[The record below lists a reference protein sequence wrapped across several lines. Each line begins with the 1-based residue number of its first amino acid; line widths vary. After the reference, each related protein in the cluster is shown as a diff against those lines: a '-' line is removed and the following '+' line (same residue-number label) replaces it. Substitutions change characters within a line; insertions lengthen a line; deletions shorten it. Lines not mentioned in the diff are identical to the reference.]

1 MCASL
6 YVSCSYDFAI
16 FLAQP
21 LESKL
26 ERHFPLHYFQAA
38 LKLHSL
44 GGRFVGSCQYAK
56 SSPSGANWEG
66 ERGGVLSGFASI
78 CGGCSSNSEAHEL
91 D

>member
-16 FLAQP
+16 FLAQS

-66 ERGGVLSGFASI
+66 E
-78 CGGCSSNSEAHEL
+78 GGCFLGLPRFVEAAAQILRHTN
-91 D
+91 

>member
-66 ERGGVLSGFASI
+66 EG
-78 CGGCSSNSEAHEL
+78 GGCFMGLPRFVEAAAQILRHTN
-91 D
+91 